1 MNGCQLLFRILKQP
15 DLFHSLSF
23 SLKRSILDVL
33 FLIMQ
38 KNIYNIA
45 RLQFSDL
52 TFSITAESSF
62 CRIFLKLLETVN
74 NSSSSSSSSSSPSR
88 PALSSSYP
96 SISESLIIS
105 KKIIKLI
112 GLSSSI
118 GMSQPTL
125 RKFLTF
131 LRTPSELTLSLL
143 HAMNAMFHY
152 DIGSMK
158 SFPSSFFTFGGPG
171 AGLFTSLSSFP
182 FTKEYQIALWFRCE
196 DVIDSSSASS
206 PIPSSYHDA
215 SHPGQKAFNCGV
227 NNIQHLISWQ
237 NPAQKGLD
245 VYLEN
250 NFLVIAISNHSKNEP
265 TLIKIR
271 DHPLERN
278 IWYHFSLKHSKPGRI
293 NFFSNDELIIQIDN
307 EIVYSDNFRFPNL
320 GNLIDTD
327 FAIGRN
333 FNGQISPI
341 YFFHEIL
348 YSSALT
354 AIMKVDAGRG
364 YDSWNNHLDISIPAD
379 LIKNIYSPLDR
390 KLHGITSK
398 VSMAYHPLR
407 CHNGFAIDIHSG
419 RHAVFGNYSQ
429 PWTLINPREL
439 FMTMGGISCLI
450 PLFPKLLVENDAIP
464 TSSAAAIPASSS
476 PYLSSPP
483 APVDRSLTSSPSPLR
498 NRALTASNTSSAVH
512 SSQQLLDDSLVSFV
526 KLREEEEYSGVGYIS
541 LLLSILSKCLK
552 GNRLYQQQLFDEG
565 GIEMIEYVLQCVSSD
580 FLEMENDKCINSLI
594 RLKLSSSDY
603 LYLEMKI
610 IKCLLCNIRLWFASS
625 FPFLINLL
633 PLIIAEMKA
642 KPEKVLKLMK
652 INELLDCLLLFE
664 HLELD
669 EDEEETE
676 LIRDSR
682 QQQHLYGKSHEEIGI
697 NEKKIGI
704 ADTSMSGEDVDILV
718 KAVASKSLSLELSG
732 NTNEGRGISNIRTG
746 NNASSSSGKMVMFET
761 PLSNDEEV
769 EESNRRDVGD
779 DHQPIS
785 ILTSGSYSG
794 SHSREHNS
802 SLLKEAFHRQDGSTR
817 SSGEF
822 PGNFPSPTVSLRS
835 RGSGTSA
842 DRASSTNTLS
852 HGPPN
857 SGAVKRMKS
866 FKVALSEVMAH
877 SEEEE
882 QEQQQP
888 PSQTVSNK
896 LLRRGSGGDT
906 SDELRRSFSHYPEEI
921 KDLAVNLTEDLEQE
935 NTGNGIPLS
944 LVHPSR
950 VLHSIQEPLE
960 SKAEDE
966 DDIDDHDN
974 NNDGNETPFTPKS
987 NPQRKQLRDYLLS
1000 MIIIFIRFASSEKD
1014 IIPLIDFLAICKN
1027 RIILNEIAN
1036 AILYLL
1042 VDNGNNNTGSGL
1054 KLLSSIVSA
1063 CGGLE
1068 EFASF
1073 IIVYLI
1079 HQPLEELRCTGIRIL
1094 THFYAKTDSFTSLQL
1109 AALSTSNNYYN
1120 QKKRSLQNKG
1130 INTTTGSGGSMKG
1143 SSSIG
1148 LQRLQLCG
1156 GLALLCEILSFHS
1169 ISSTEITYT
1178 ALLELLLTRI
1188 GGSNPFLIS
1197 YMESM
1202 EQIVGNSA
1210 TFSSSSSSSSSASTR
1225 SNSVFNAPLKTI
1237 RTPITASHY
1246 IAAETSLMMMKGGV
1260 MSDETAKMTNDIVL
1274 PIFFEILPKLPFSLY
1289 DTILC
1294 DLLALVK
1301 HSEGNCEAFSSS
1313 PSWHLCMFGLV
1324 ESLVNSTSP
1333 LNKSKS
1339 FHTYELI
1346 EDLEKLTG
1354 IYHSHDSFGS
1364 PYRYRSEQ
1372 KISQLQN
1379 EETVSAIRS
1388 WRSTAGTNST
1398 QEGGNDIHE
1407 STNRL
1412 KSNFSSSSFYG
1423 KKSLSSSSALSAQ
1436 NTQYNLWFDLGMKI
1450 YSTLLLY
1457 SIDYKNGWKEIDRSI
1472 SSSFISEIG
1481 YSISQT
1487 IMSHLLNELTFSM
1500 KSKYK
1505 ELQRLVRSSNSIEN
1519 QLATDKLENLLCILL
1534 TASDISLI
1542 NQQILFSS
1550 IPNYQIA
1557 LLRVQIYNELSK
1569 DKRAIRSEKVYEIEG
1584 SISFTE
1590 KDSLLPFST
1599 LELRHL
1605 LNETEKRLY
1614 EKLEKANEV
1623 KVTMTEENEEGIAGG
1638 DDNNV
1643 IENGSGKIPKKK
1655 ETKRN
1660 KKSSIE
1666 EKDDLKGLL
1675 EEHLDLFHIWY
1686 DITSVNDSSSF
1697 IGDPNRRTSFDP
1709 RSNKRES
1716 TGGEGGSTEDDKTR
1730 KADTL
1735 LSISAPS
1742 QMFKTAEELLHPLE
1756 RVHEVYHGKLILVL
1770 QSLRLFD
1777 VMFWPTE
1784 ESTVRNNDMLRFS
1797 KEILKATQQQRGS
1810 GTGNEIPSMS
1820 DPNKLDNPK
1829 KQMTIFSATMRMCIF
1844 TLIKLSPTTHLA
1856 VHNIKRMRAL
1866 IKTLDKVSSYNTP
1879 TYDWLLAAI
1888 AHITINI
1895 QRLMM
1900 TLAPAFVMIG
1910 ISMEKLAIPLI
1921 GPWLDSYDEF
1931 DKLPNDDNEAIFKAM
1946 ADPEVLQQLHLYFN
1960 SSPGRNLIRNLRA
1973 SLHFLMD
1980 AFTLHSGK
1988 LSSSLEERCYRSLWI
2003 LVEQMRADTQ
2013 IIQQLPPDL
2022 ITPTTSTSLKHIKKY
2037 NSMNRFDLTY
2047 SLGLD
2052 VVGTGDIYDGNANN
2066 SSNSPI
2072 SPLNFL
2078 TTNTTTTTTRSS
2090 NNSRDRASSDTS
2102 NEGII
2107 NDQHQSPIPSNERRG
2122 SFSIFAQQSKVQV
2135 SSSPSVDSNPDID
2148 TTTAVG
2154 GGGSKENENEKKG
2167 DKKEGKEAATGPSL
2181 TLNSNDSF
2189 VEETFNGYDILMM
2202 LKWLRYPFFH
2212 CNIFRNIQVIKSLQA
2227 LDYLEGRAIYRFS
2240 WESQT
2245 FKQELEEYRDIA
2257 IKSVEEMAELKELSR
2272 EVYENMIIRTQSRNY
2287 SIHLQENLKIRK
2299 VAQRWND
2306 CLEYFE
2312 LDWSPWKNDL
2322 NSYYHDYMISMND
2335 PTAHS
2340 SLHGIAY
2347 YELAKHRDTRFRNL
2361 LLVKLSE
2368 PIDHKE
2374 NAYLDSKV
2382 KDQLLFLSS
2391 SGSHS
2396 STYSLDT
2403 SSSSSRNND
2412 GGVGGDATAGNF
2424 PLLMN
2429 GEVIAL
2435 DEEKKEKGDETEN
2448 ESNER
2453 VNGNEEG
2460 KLQENGETKES
2471 VAVPETSSYKA
2482 GTVVWNRSRKVEDE
2496 SNSNNNNNS
2505 NSNDDNSG
2513 VVGREPLYPLAKE
2526 NSIQLENSSL
2536 FSPPPAASSTS
2547 SFLKS
2552 SSLTS
2557 KFKIPQFPI
2566 LKGAKSEYDLDL
2578 NESIDDLDDNKSD
2591 SNKSDLT
2598 GGGGEGGRGE
2608 GTGTLVESVSKT
2620 FATFFQNTSQGVV
2633 NNSSGWIGLSGI
2645 QGEND
2650 KQRPLWTY
2658 LFSWQNDEKMLY
2670 ITDVTRIQL
2679 DEIIAGTLILTNKC
2693 IYFHYKKRLGGLAK
2707 KSLANNE
2714 SLAAAA
2720 SSSSASESTSSSH
2733 VNTQTQSDKRWYLDR
2748 LLEVYGR
2755 RYLSQNCGIELFF
2768 ADSTEVFLA
2777 FPSHNELTR
2786 FFKLLRNQTTPLL
2799 ITSKSLNPRYIYK
2812 NSNYTELWK
2821 RRLISNFEYLMKLN
2835 IISGRSYNDITQY
2848 PVFPWILSNYLSND
2862 IDLKNIHNYRDL
2874 SKPVGALNED
2884 RLKEFK
2890 ERYNSFY
2897 DDIIPKFMYG
2907 SHYSSAGV
2915 VLHYMVRQEPYTT
2928 LAINLQS
2935 GRFDCPDR
2943 IFFNLSKTW
2952 NGCNQSMSDVKE
2964 LIPEMFYCPE
2974 IFINSNHLPLGELQD
2989 GNIVDSV
2996 ILPQWCN
3003 NNPYE
3008 FIRIHREAL
3017 ESDYVSEHL
3026 HEWIDLIFG
3035 YKQQGDKALEAN
3047 NVFYYLTYE
3056 NSIDISAIE
3065 DPLQRA
3071 ATKSQVI
3078 HFGQTPSQLLNKE
3091 HPKRLTKEEC
3101 FVPLCSDLLLIS
3113 KVQIF
3118 TPFFTST
3125 SSHMKNHSPILSI
3138 RCFGS
3143 NSLLLFHANYNV
3155 ESYRWNAVTDHDGNP
3170 FTIKYDK
3177 SKSIP
3182 FSSSLAMA
3190 ENMLK
3195 GIHII
3200 NANYQSVHSSHGTMT
3215 TTTPGNHSTSHH
3227 YRNQQYTT
3235 GNRPLSA
3242 PSSSTTSIK
3251 SHRLSI
3257 DNSNL
3262 LHHQGQVEENHPQHH
3277 HKEGNHHEEESFSSS
3292 SKPTTSK
3299 KSVKFEDISN
3309 DIVSPPVDTSH
3320 QNSSSVFSSI
3330 KNSFFS
3336 GRRKA
3341 LSMNLTSPPASDLS
3355 SHSSS
3360 IHKGSSDANGTE
3372 LTQSFGGSGGGS
3384 SKKNNAPPEGSTSL
3398 YNAMRRSSL
3407 TSNASS
3413 SSSSASSSVKSTSSS
3428 SSHAILDTCYNG
3440 LSPMSAKLVIMNNP
3454 DSLSQGRVI
3463 TAGYWDNTIKVHS
3476 MDGLKEIVSLSS
3488 GHLGAVTCL
3497 DNGQNN
3503 SGPIFCSGGFD
3514 GTIRIWILEKSSLAA
3529 AFKQESFYAEPL
3541 PMIHDTSNNDL
3552 ITASSGESASSISGQ
3567 ASLKGTVHT
3576 SSSVSDYPEPSS
3588 SRAADKDASSGGN
3601 PSSVAGSSSSYL
3613 SCIHVLCGHT
3623 SPITSLSLSNELDLI
3638 FSGGSDGLL
3647 CVHTVRQGQY
3657 IRCMTEMI
3665 GTSVDVVYATSSGYL
3680 IAHSWSTL
3688 QLLVYW
3694 TNGQLLISKTLED
3707 R

>member
-15 DLFHSLSF
+15 DLFHCLSF
-23 SLKRSILDVL
+23 SLKRSILDIL

-38 KNIYNIA
+38 KNIYNIV
-45 RLQFSDL
+45 RLQFSDI
-52 TFSITAESSF
+52 TFSITAESSSF
-62 CRIFLKLLETVN
+62 CRIFLKLLETVTDSSSSTSSTSSPSRP
-74 NSSSSSSSSSSPSR
+74 SSSSSSVFPS
-88 PALSSSYP
+88 A
-96 SISESLIIS
+96 SESLIIS
-105 KKIIKLI
+105 KKIVKLI

-131 LRTPSELTLSLL
+131 LRTPNELTLSLL

-158 SFPSSFFTFGGPG
+158 AFPTSFFTFGGPG

-182 FTKEYQIALWFRCE
+182 FTKEYQVTLWFRCE
-196 DVIDSSSASS
+196 DIINSTSASS
-206 PIPSSYHDA
+206 PIPTSYHDA
-215 SHPGQKAFNCGV
+215 SQPGQKAFNCGV

-250 NFLVIAISNHSKNEP
+250 NILVIAISNHSKTEP

-271 DHPLERN
+271 NHPLEYG
-278 IWYHFSLKHSKPGRI
+278 IWYHFSLKHSKPGKM
-293 NFFSNDELIIQIDN
+293 NFFSNDELIIQIDS
-307 EIVYSDNFRFPNL
+307 EIIYSDNFRFPNL

-348 YSSALT
+348 HSSALA
-354 AIMKVDAGRG
+354 AIVKVDAGRG
-364 YDSWNNHLDISIPAD
+364 YDSWNNHLDISIPSD
-379 LIKNIYSPLDR
+379 LIKNIYSPIDR

-398 VSMAYHPLR
+398 VVMSYHPLR

-450 PLFPKLLVENDAIP
+450 PLFPKLLVENDAAVP
-464 TSSAAAIPASSS
+464 SSSAAAAIVPPSSS
-476 PYLSSPP
+476 PYLSSPSA
-483 APVDRSLTSSPSPLR
+483 APDRSLTSSPSPLR
-498 NRALTASNTSSAVH
+498 NRALTTSNTSYYVH
-512 SSQQLLDDSLVSFV
+512 SSQQLLDDALVSFV

-625 FPFLINLL
+625 FPFLINLM
-633 PLIIAEMKA
+633 PCIIAEMKA

-664 HLELD
+664 HLEV
-669 EDEEETE
+669 EEEEEEIE
-676 LIRDSR
+676 LIRNVQR
-682 QQQHLYGKSHEEIGI
+682 QNHYEMTQVGKEDLGI
-697 NEKKIGI
+697 AGKKIGI
-704 ADTSMSGEDVDILV
+704 ADTSMSGEDIDDTSDIDILG

-732 NTNEGRGISNIRTG
+732 NNSETRGISNMRIG
-746 NNASSSSGKMVMFET
+746 NSGSSSSSGKMVMFES
-761 PLSNDEEV
+761 PLSNDEES
-769 EESNRRDVGD
+769 EENNHKDYGD
-779 DHQPIS
+779 DHHHHPIS
-785 ILTSGSYSG
+785 IITSNSYSNG
-794 SHSREHNS
+794 SHSKEHNF
-802 SLLKEAFHRQDGSTR
+802 SLLKGAFQRQVSDGSSR
-817 SSGEF
+817 PSSGEF
-822 PGNFPSPTVSLRS
+822 AVTHPSPTVSLRS

-842 DRASSTNTLS
+842 DRASSTHTLS
-852 HGPPN
+852 HGAPN

-888 PSQTVSNK
+888 PSQTTSNK

-906 SDELRRSFSHYPEEI
+906 AADESRRVFSHNPEEM
-921 KDLAVNLTEDLEQE
+921 KELAVNLTDDLEHE
-935 NTGNGIPLS
+935 NASNGNPLS

-950 VLHSIQEPLE
+950 VLHSIQEPLA
-960 SKAEDE
+960 SKDEDE
-966 DDIDDHDN
+966 DDMNGHDIN
-974 NNDGNETPFTPKS
+974 DGNEDGNETPFTPKS

-1000 MIIIFIRFASSEKD
+1000 MIIIFIRFAASEKD

-1042 VDNGNNNTGSGL
+1042 VDNGNNSTGSGL

-1094 THFYAKTDSFTSLQL
+1094 THFYAKTDQLTSIQL
-1109 AALSTSNNYYN
+1109 TALSTSNNYYN

-1130 INTTTGSGGSMKG
+1130 MTTSGNGSTKG
-1143 SSSIG
+1143 STSVG

-1169 ISSTEITYT
+1169 VSSTEITYT
-1178 ALLELLLTRI
+1178 ALLELLLTRT

-1210 TFSSSSSSSSSASTR
+1210 TFTSSSSSSSSSTR
-1225 SNSVFNAPLKTI
+1225 SNSVLNAPLKTI

-1246 IAAETSLMMMKGGV
+1246 IAAETSLMMMKGG

-1324 ESLVNSTSP
+1324 ESLVNSTQP

-1339 FHTYELI
+1339 FHTFELI
-1346 EDLEKLTG
+1346 GDLEKLTG
-1354 IYHSHDSFGS
+1354 IHHSIESFTS
-1364 PYRYRSEQ
+1364 PYRHRSER
-1372 KISQLQN
+1372 KIVQLEK
-1379 EETVSAIRS
+1379 EESLSAIRS
-1388 WRSTAGTNST
+1388 WRTTSTKEDGSEPHN
-1398 QEGGNDIHE
+1398 
-1407 STNRL
+1407 L
-1412 KSNFSSSSFYG
+1412 KPFFSSTSFYG
-1423 KKSLSSSSALSAQ
+1423 KKTSSSSALSAQ

-1450 YSTLLLY
+1450 YSTLLLH
-1457 SIDYKNGWKEIDRSI
+1457 SMDFKNGWKEIDRSI
-1472 SSSFISEIG
+1472 SSSFVSEIS

-1505 ELQRLVRSSNSIEN
+1505 ELQRLVRSSNSYEN
-1519 QLATDKLENLLCILL
+1519 QLATDKLQNLLCILL

-1542 NQQILFSS
+1542 NQQIIFPS
-1550 IPNYQIA
+1550 IPNYRIA

-1569 DKRAIRSEKVYEIEG
+1569 DMRAARSEKVFEIDG

-1614 EKLEKANEV
+1614 EKLEKANEE
-1623 KVTMTEENEEGIAGG
+1623 TMTSIA
-1638 DDNNV
+1638 
-1643 IENGSGKIPKKK
+1643 ENGETSTGEQNMNGSEKLAIKKDR
-1655 ETKRN
+1655 RN
-1660 KKSSIE
+1660 KKSE
-1666 EKDDLKGLL
+1666 EQDDLKGLL

-1686 DITSVNDSSSF
+1686 DITAINDSSSF
-1697 IGDPNRRTSFDP
+1697 LNDTGRRTSFDP
-1709 RSNKRES
+1709 RSTSRREGE
-1716 TGGEGGSTEDDKTR
+1716 TGRSEDEKAR
-1730 KADTL
+1730 KAETL
-1735 LSISAPS
+1735 LSVLAPS

-1756 RVHEVYHGKLILVL
+1756 RVHEVYHGKLTLVL

-1797 KEILKATQQQRGS
+1797 KEILKATTQEQRGS
-1810 GTGNEIPSMS
+1810 GTGNDIPAPI

-1829 KQMTIFSATMRMCIF
+1829 KQMTIFSSTMRMCIF

-1879 TYDWLLAAI
+1879 TYDWLLVAI

-1900 TLAPAFVMIG
+1900 TLAPAFAMIG
-1910 ISMEKLAIPLI
+1910 ITMEKLAIPCI

-1946 ADPEVLQQLHLYFN
+1946 GDPEVLQQLHLYFN

-1973 SLHFLMD
+1973 SLHFLMES
-1980 AFTLHSGK
+1980 FTLHSGK
-1988 LSSSLEERCYRSLWI
+1988 LSTSLEERCYRSLWI

-2013 IIQQLPPDL
+2013 IIQQLPPEL
-2022 ITPTTSTSLKHIKKY
+2022 VTPTTTSTSTSLKHLKKY
-2037 NSMNRFDLTY
+2037 NSMNRFDISY
-2047 SLGLD
+2047 SLGLES
-2052 VVGTGDIYDGNANN
+2052 VGTGDIYDGHANN
-2066 SSNSPI
+2066 AANSPT

-2078 TTNTTTTTTRSS
+2078 TAAARST
-2090 NNSRDRASSDTS
+2090 NNSRDRASSDS
-2102 NEGII
+2102 SEGIT
-2107 NDQHQSPIPSNERRG
+2107 NDQHHSPIPSNERRG
-2122 SFSIFAQQSKVQV
+2122 SFSIFAQQPKEKNVTAV
-2135 SSSPSVDSNPDID
+2135 TFSPSVDSNTESD
-2148 TTTAVG
+2148 AAAAAG
-2154 GGGSKENENEKKG
+2154 GKETETEQKG
-2167 DKKEGKEAATGPSL
+2167 DRKDPSL
-2181 TLNSNDSF
+2181 TLNSSESF

-2212 CNIFRNIQVIKSLQA
+2212 CNIFRNIQIIKSLQA

-2272 EVYENMIIRTQSRNY
+2272 EVYDNMMIRTHHRNH
-2287 SIHLQENLKIRK
+2287 SIQLQENLKIRK

-2306 CLEYFE
+2306 CLESFE
-2312 LDWSPWKNDL
+2312 LDWSPWKSDL
-2322 NSYYHDYMISMND
+2322 NSYYHDHMITMND
-2335 PTAHS
+2335 PFAS
-2340 SLHGIAY
+2340 PSLHGIAY

-2391 SGSHS
+2391 SGSHG
-2396 STYSLDT
+2396 STYSTSLDA
-2403 SSSSSRNND
+2403 SSSSQKEGND
-2412 GGVGGDATAGNF
+2412 SEGGF
-2424 PLLMN
+2424 PRIMN
-2429 GEVIAL
+2429 GEAEGITT
-2435 DEEKKEKGDETEN
+2435 EEETEKN
-2448 ESNER
+2448 
-2453 VNGNEEG
+2453 VNGTET
-2460 KLQENGETKES
+2460 KTKVIENGEGEGKVQEEG
-2471 VAVPETSSYKA
+2471 VDAVVPETSSYKA
-2482 GTVVWNRSRKVEDE
+2482 GTVVWSRSRKVDD
-2496 SNSNNNNNS
+2496 NNY

-2513 VVGREPLYPLAKE
+2513 GGGGGGGVGREPLYPLAKE
-2526 NSIQLENSSL
+2526 NSIQFDNSSVL
-2536 FSPPPAASSTS
+2536 SPPPATSSAS

-2552 SSLTS
+2552 ASLTS

-2566 LKGAKSEYDLDL
+2566 LKVAKSEYDLDL
-2578 NESIDDLDDNKSD
+2578 NESLDDVDDNKSD

-2598 GGGGEGGRGE
+2598 GGGGEGRE
-2608 GTGTLVESVSKT
+2608 GTGGTLVGSVSKT

-2633 NNSSGWIGLSGI
+2633 SNTSGWIGLSGI

-2670 ITDVTRIQL
+2670 MTDVTRIQL
-2679 DEIIAGTLILTNKC
+2679 DEIIAGILILTNKC

-2707 KSLANNE
+2707 KSLANND
-2714 SLAAAA
+2714 SLAAASE
-2720 SSSSASESTSSSH
+2720 SSSSSSSSSSSH

-2812 NSNYTELWK
+2812 NTNYTELWK

-2848 PVFPWILSNYLSND
+2848 PVFPWILSNYLSNEM
-2862 IDLKNIHNYRDL
+2862 DLKNISNYRDL
-2874 SKPVGALNED
+2874 SKPIGALNEE

-2897 DDIIPKFMYG
+2897 DDTIPKFMYG

-2974 IFINSNHLPLGELQD
+2974 IFMNSNHLPLGELQD

-2996 ILPQWCN
+2996 ILPNWCN

-3035 YKQQGDKALEAN
+3035 YKQQGEKALEAN

-3078 HFGQTPSQLLNKE
+3078 HFGQTPSQLLNRE

-3101 FVPLCSDLLLIS
+3101 FVPLCSDLSLIS

-3118 TPFFTST
+3118 TPFFSST
-3125 SSHMKNHSPILSI
+3125 SSHIRNHSPILSI
-3138 RCFGS
+3138 RCFGT
-3143 NSLLLFHANYNV
+3143 NSLLLFHANYHV
-3155 ESYRWNAVTDHDGNP
+3155 ESYRWNAVSDHDGNP

-3182 FSSSLAMA
+3182 SSSSLAMS

-3200 NANYQSVHSSHGTMT
+3200 NANYQSVHSSSHGITAAT
-3215 TTTPGNHSTSHH
+3215 KGNHSTSHH
-3227 YRNQQYTT
+3227 YRNQHLTT
-3235 GNRPLSA
+3235 VNRPHSA
-3242 PSSSTTSIK
+3242 PLTASSVSR
-3251 SHRLSI
+3251 SHRTSV
-3257 DNSNL
+3257 DSSHL
-3262 LHHQGQVEENHPQHH
+3262 LHQHGQTEVEHPQHH
-3277 HKEGNHHEEESFSSS
+3277 RKESRTNVQDSSS
-3292 SKPTTSK
+3292 SSTAASK
-3299 KSVKFEDISN
+3299 KSVKFEDVSN
-3309 DIVSPPVDTSH
+3309 DIVSPLVDSSAHNT
-3320 QNSSSVFSSI
+3320 SSVFSSF
-3330 KNSFFS
+3330 KNSFFGA
-3336 GRRKA
+3336 GRKKA
-3341 LSMNLTSPPASDLS
+3341 LSLNLSSPPTSEVS

-3360 IHKGSSDANGTE
+3360 HKGFHDSNGTE
-3372 LTQSFGGSGGGS
+3372 LSHSSGSGS

-3407 TSNASS
+3407 TSNTSSSS
-3413 SSSSASSSVKSTSSS
+3413 SSSSASSASSS
-3428 SSHAILDTCYNG
+3428 AKSSSPAILDTCYNG

-3503 SGPIFCSGGFD
+3503 SGSIFCSGGFD

-3552 ITASSGESASSISGQ
+3552 ITASSGESSTAVSGQ
-3567 ASLKGTVHT
+3567 TSLKGTVHT
-3576 SSSVSDYPEPSS
+3576 SSSGSDYPEASS
-3588 SRAADKDASSGGN
+3588 SRGGDKDMISASN
-3601 PSSVAGSSSSYL
+3601 SSSSANSSSSSL
-3613 SCIHVLCGHT
+3613 SCIRVLCGHT

-3647 CVHTVRQGQY
+3647 CVHTIRQGQY
-3657 IRCMTEMI
+3657 IRCLPEMV
-3665 GTSVDVVYATSSGYL
+3665 GTSVDITFATSSGYL
-3680 IAHSWSTL
+3680 IAHSWTTL

-3694 TNGQLLISKTLED
+3694 TNGQLLISETLED